1 LRPVATVSATCWLHY
16 GWSWTLGQSEGW
28 AKALQRL
35 KEEAYTAGANAVLD
49 VKMRTIPLGGAV
61 SMDFTLIGTAVR
73 VDGLEASTDPIVATV
88 PALEFVKL
96 LEADVV
102 PTGIA
107 VGAHYEWLTDWNNTA
122 RMAWRGNIESTQL
135 SGLWERVRTRAH
147 QDLRANARQQGN
159 GVLAHVNFS
168 QSFESEQNNRKAY
181 LARHIV
187 VATTVDARKGDPF
200 PHDVQIVVDLHA
212 GKTALTGT
220 SRHHES
226 YELNDTEGAI

>member
-1 LRPVATVSATCWLHY
+1 
-16 GWSWTLGQSEGW
+16 
-28 AKALQRL
+28 
-35 KEEAYTAGANAVLD
+35 
-49 VKMRTIPLGGAV
+49 M
-61 SMDFTLIGTAVR
+61 
-73 VDGLEASTDPIVATV
+73 
-88 PALEFVKL
+88 
-96 LEADVV
+96 
-102 PTGIA
+102 
-107 VGAHYEWLTDWNNTA
+107 
-122 RMAWRGNIESTQL
+122 
-135 SGLWERVRTRAH
+135 RTRAH
-147 QDLRANARQQGN
+147 QDLRANARPQGN